1 MVWYVNEQ
9 RKQKEEARKKSSTK
23 SVGTPDLGGPFHLTD
38 HDGKECTD
46 KDYIGKWLIIYFGFT
61 FCPDICP
68 DELDKLT
75 VALNRLGK
83 AVTKTILCTIYISF
97 ASLYNT
103 VVCNTVCGKT
113 FEGETFTIFLIFCS
127 TTNVLH

>member
-1 MVWYVNEQ
+1 MVWYVNDQ
-9 RKQKEEARKKSSTK
+9 QKQKEKTRKRNNTK

-38 HDGKECTD
+38 HNGKECTD
-46 KDYIGKWLIIYFGFT
+46 KDYIGKWLMIYFGFT

-83 AVTKTILCTIYISF
+83 AIVVSMFSSDDFQGNINLALCMY
-97 ASLYNT
+97 L
-103 VVCNTVCGKT
+103 
-113 FEGETFTIFLIFCS
+113 
-127 TTNVLH
+127 